1 MKRFTF
7 AVLLLLVVVM
17 AGAVD
22 AYADCKEEAA
32 EIQQF
37 IFAEKFEEAEPI
49 VRKCLE
55 GFPED
60 LAFLSNLDI
69 VLNGQGKFNA
79 SKQVHDQILEIWKRD
94 YEPKWREKGSPVS
107 ESSWARMVM
116 QSKDYH
122 VIGTEYYT
130 PEPLGKEP
138 ATIYSFYKLIAFPKD
153 DEGEARLF
161 KLEMSDILG
170 KYYVLRESF
179 GNGGGA
185 QRIPYGDQK
194 PELRRVV
201 KEAVS
206 YLDNE

>member
-1 MKRFTF
+1 MKRFVLV
-7 AVLLLLVVVM
+7 VLLLFVAVT
-17 AGAVD
+17 AGAVHAD
-22 AYADCKEEAA
+22 GDCKEEAA

-79 SKQVHDQILEIWKRD
+79 SKQVHDRILEIWKRD
-94 YEPKWREKGSPVS
+94 HAAKWRDKGSPVR
-107 ESSWARMVM
+107 EATWARMIM
-116 QSKDYH
+116 QSKDYF
-122 VIGTEYYT
+122 VVGTEYFT

-138 ATIYSFYKLIAFPKD
+138 AMIYSFYKLIAFPKA
-153 DEGEARLF
+153 EGAEARLF

-179 GNGGGA
+179 TNGGGA
-185 QRIPYGDQK
+185 QRIPYGDQL

-201 KEAVS
+201 IEAVS
-206 YLDNE
+206 YLDKE